1 VDSIHWRISRAM
13 PLALTAKI
21 RKWDLRSSNAYPAIV
36 LAEEITQST
45 RNIVN

>member
-1 VDSIHWRISRAM
+1 M
-13 PLALTAKI
+13 PLALTAKT
-21 RKWDLRSSNAYPAIV
+21 RKWDSQFSNASPSIV